1 MLPILIKLGPLNIY
15 TYGALVALGFLIGVN
30 WSAREAKHHG
40 LDPEAVKDLCFY
52 LIVGALV
59 GARLWF
65 VGLAWDHYSQH
76 PLDILKLWEGGLV
89 FYGGLILDLFL
100 ALIYVRYRRMS
111 LGETFDVL
119 APGIA
124 LGQAV
129 GRMGCLAAGCCYGR
143 PTKLP
148 WGITFSNDQ
157 CLAPLHVALHP
168 TQIYISLSLL
178 VIFFLLV
185 GLSRQRRFTG
195 QIFWTYG
202 LLHGLNRT
210 FLETYRGDFRGPLV
224 GWGLTSTQAAS
235 LCFAGVSLIMLFYLG
250 AAARR
255 KARTKIQGDGR
266 R

>member
-1 MLPILIKLGPLNIY
+1 MHPILIKLGPFSVY

-30 WSAREAKHHG
+30 WSAREARKRG

-65 VGLAWDHYSQH
+65 VGITWDHYSQH

-89 FYGGLILDLFL
+89 FYGGLILDLFVGF
-100 ALIYVRYRRMS
+100 IYIRYRRMPV
-111 LGETFDVL
+111 GETFDVL
-119 APGIA
+119 APGLA
-124 LGQAV
+124 LGQSV
-129 GRMGCLAAGCCYGR
+129 GRLGCLAAGCCYGR
-143 PTKLP
+143 PTDLP
-148 WGITFSNDQ
+148 WGLTFHHDQ

-168 TQIYISLSLL
+168 TQIYISVSLL
-178 VIFFLLV
+178 IIFFLLI

-210 FLETYRGDFRGPLV
+210 FMETYRGDFRGPLLV
-224 GWGLTSTQAAS
+224 WDLTSTQVTS
-235 LCFAGVSLIMLFYLG
+235 LCLAGVSLVMLFYLG
-250 AAARR
+250 AVARR
-255 KARTKIQGDGR
+255 RARTQIPGR
-266 R
+266 NRK